1 MKRLIVFLFISI
13 IFLSSSAQAQ
23 DKGYYLS
30 GNAGVTLLSDAKL
43 ETNNIEFGDYSS
55 NLGFNVGAALGY
67 NFGSFRLEGEI
78 GYHRNEMDEITQNP
92 ALIPTCPPNCVESV
106 NGSFSVISYMI
117 NGYYDFHLTNSGLV
131 PYLGAGLGA
140 ATVIVNDKQLSGN
153 NDDIVF
159 AYQIAGGVG
168 YKINPKMTLTA
179 GYRYFATTESEFDVT
194 GLLPGPGASTVFT
207 EVESHEFVVGLR
219 YQF

>member
-1 MKRLIVFLFISI
+1 MKRLIIFLLISF

-23 DKGYYLS
+23 NKGYYIS

-55 NLGFNVGAALGY
+55 NPGFNVGAALGY
-67 NFGSFRLEGEI
+67 NFGSFRLEGEVA
-78 GYHRNEMDEITQNP
+78 YHRNEMDEITQNSV
-92 ALIPTCPPNCVESV
+92 LVGCSPNCVEPI
-106 NGSFSVISYMI
+106 NGSISAISYMI

-179 GYRYFATTESEFDVT
+179 GYRYFATTESEFDVS
-194 GLLPGPGASTVFT
+194 GVIGFGVASTVFT
-207 EVESHEFVVGLR
+207 EVESHEIMLGLR

>member
-1 MKRLIVFLFISI
+1 MKRLIIFLFISF

-23 DKGYYLS
+23 NKGYYVS

-67 NFGSFRLEGEI
+67 NFGSFRLEGEVA
-78 GYHRNEMDEITQNP
+78 YHRNEMDEITQNP
-92 ALIPTCPPNCVESV
+92 VLVTCSPNCVEPI
-106 NGSFSVISYMI
+106 NGYISAISYMI
-117 NGYYDFHLTNSGLV
+117 NGYYDFHLANSGLV

-179 GYRYFATTESEFDVT
+179 GYRYFATTESEFDVS
-194 GLLPGPGASTVFT
+194 GLIGPGASTVFT
-207 EVESHEFVVGLR
+207 EVESHEIVLGLR